1 MSRVSEL
8 SEAAA
13 TGHFSTLMAQSKAIQ
28 KPPLNPRV
36 NQTSKDGKKDPRT
49 NFVILHC
56 KKKEQTNERFKCMTS
71 PRSLPKRTPRSEKEK
86 KKKEREERG
95 FQSKL
100 NCVNQNYSSF
110 NFNSNLKVVYASLPF
125 QSEFLEV

>member
-71 PRSLPKRTPRSEKEK
+71 PRSLPKRTPSSEKE
-86 KKKEREERG
+86 KKEREERISIKIELRE
-95 FQSKL
+95 SKL
-100 NCVNQNYSSF
+100 LFFQFQFKSQSS
-110 NFNSNLKVVYASLPF
+110 LCKPTLPK
-125 QSEFLEV
+125 